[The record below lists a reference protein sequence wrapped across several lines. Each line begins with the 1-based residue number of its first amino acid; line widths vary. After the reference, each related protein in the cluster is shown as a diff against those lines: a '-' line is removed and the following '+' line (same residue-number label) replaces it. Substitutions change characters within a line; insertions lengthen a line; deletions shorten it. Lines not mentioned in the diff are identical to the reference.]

1 MTKITRLFGCIHDET
16 KSYFMSPEVP
26 YYSGHTKFI
35 GHTYD
40 YTTLAHPT
48 VEVSCIEI
56 FITMGKIW
64 EVPKGGKIELE
75 WTDDLTALNPN
86 ATMNL
91 IGEAYE

>member
-1 MTKITRLFGCIHDET
+1 MTKITRLFGYINDET
-16 KSYFMSPEVP
+16 KSYFMSPEGS
-26 YYSGHTKFI
+26 YYSGHTKFK
-35 GHTYD
+35 GNSYPVPNKDEAQWNT
-40 YTTLAHPT
+40 
-48 VEVSCIEI
+48 EVFIE
-56 FITMGKIW
+56 MGKIW